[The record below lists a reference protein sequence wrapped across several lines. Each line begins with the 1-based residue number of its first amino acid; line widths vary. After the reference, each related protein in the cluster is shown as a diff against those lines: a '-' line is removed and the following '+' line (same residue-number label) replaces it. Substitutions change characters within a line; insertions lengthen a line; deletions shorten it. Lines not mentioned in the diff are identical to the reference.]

1 MLGCFFKLVCF
12 DKHCYTCCSYVC
24 GLHIVREGLQ
34 EIVALDNKMGKRQ
47 STSSLAKE
55 RVGEAR
61 AKAKTVEMVLSQVG
75 LREFDH
81 EKMSEHF
88 KELKDIY
95 EIDVPASF
103 KVSLYKQE
111 SCFNMKQRRVTD
123 LQAQLSTGLSF
134 ASQDVKIKLNGL
146 CWEIGFT
153 KLIQSFVGRP
163 TTLSADRKLLDTID
177 QIASMAAHPANAI
190 RVVITFSRKSSSMN
204 HCLTT

>member
-1 MLGCFFKLVCF
+1 
-12 DKHCYTCCSYVC
+12 
-24 GLHIVREGLQ
+24 LQ

-111 SCFNMKQRRVTD
+111 SCFNMKQGTE
-123 LQAQLSTGLSF
+123 A
-134 ASQDVKIKLNGL
+134 VKRLICKLNFRRRSVSL
-146 CWEIGFT
+146 A
-153 KLIQSFVGRP
+153 K
-163 TTLSADRKLLDTID
+163 TTRSNSTDCAGKSA
-177 QIASMAAHPANAI
+177 
-190 RVVITFSRKSSSMN
+190 SRN
-204 HCLTT
+204 